1 MRNSVSRP
9 WLLSFA
15 NMKRRHDSWKEKVH
29 PFLLEIAG
37 VNRDFV
43 KELLDLGPLPPAE
56 KTAQIETRF
65 RQKTEA
71 IRTRYAKTDYT
82 PTTTDPLG
90 TILVSG
96 EPSSWPPSQSEM
108 DQGFLE
114 LLYWKRFNEPLWIAL
129 QKSESGDLKALRRVN
144 RVAEDYERLRFGK
157 GPIKAAKGD
166 PDHAALLEF
175 GLDLG
180 LSILSPEELADCFD
194 ALCPC
199 GKVHDAD
206 ALKKQRSRKQ
216 KAIQKARTWLAAER
230 AKMST
235 REWMA
240 AYGMH
245 GLYAKGV
252 PSIGGVPR
260 GVYVGSVGEP
270 AFCYIDEHG
279 DVVGL
284 QGSKLA
290 DGSVVQELPRAFGVG
305 SSKEIFAMFFSGT

>member
-29 PFLLEIAG
+29 PFLIEIAG

-43 KELLDLGPLPPAE
+43 KELLALGPKPPAE
-56 KTAQIETRF
+56 KAAQLETRF

-71 IRTRYAKTDYT
+71 IRTRYARADYT
-82 PTTTDPLG
+82 PTTTDPLDI
-90 TILVSG
+90 ILVSEG
-96 EPSSWPPSQSEM
+96 PSSWPPSQRDM

-129 QKSESGDLKALRRVN
+129 QKSESGDLRALRRVN

-180 LSILSPEELADCFD
+180 LSTLGPEELADCFD
-194 ALCPC
+194 DICPC

-216 KAIQKARTWLAAER
+216 KAIQKARYWLAAER

-252 PSIGGVPR
+252 PSMSGVPR
-260 GVYVGSVGEP
+260 RVYVGRMGEP
-270 AFCYIDEHG
+270 AFCYIDEQG
-279 DVVGL
+279 GVVAL
-284 QGSKLA
+284 QGPKLA
-290 DGSVVQELPRAFGVG
+290 NGSVVYELPRAFGVS
-305 SSKEIFAMFFSGT
+305 SSKQIFAMFFLET